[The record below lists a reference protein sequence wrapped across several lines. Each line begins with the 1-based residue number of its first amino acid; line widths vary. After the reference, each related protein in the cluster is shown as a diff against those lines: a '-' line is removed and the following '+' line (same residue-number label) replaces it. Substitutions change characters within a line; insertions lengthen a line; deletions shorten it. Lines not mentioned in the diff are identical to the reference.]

1 MRFARWL
8 CRNDWLQLDVRT
20 RQLDSNCRLFT
31 LAGDEVDAD
40 VDACVDEH
48 FNTLLDGIALWR
60 QQQTTTKDI
69 SLLSK
74 KHVFA
79 VFRVEKQIQRKSLC
93 TLHLAEFCTWILF

>member
-1 MRFARWL
+1 MRFACWL

-40 VDACVDEH
+40 VDARVDEH

-60 QQQTTTKDI
+60 QQQTTTKDV
-69 SLLSK
+69 SLLGTSRCFWCRLSCKK
-74 KHVFA
+74 KHLTHCVF
-79 VFRVEKQIQRKSLC
+79 V
-93 TLHLAEFCTWILF
+93 